1 MSRSRAASP
10 PCHPWPGLPLSHCFP
25 DSFAKLI
32 NTTKNNFCLALKRGQ
47 QQGCSPEGEQWA
59 PRSPARRQERG
70 WSIYSSSSTACP
82 FQMHLSE
89 GSPGTGWLLARC
101 QAKDAAVPGQA
112 HGANCAGGPWG
123 ARGRI
128 WPQPSA
134 RCLHEAAPRQRP
146 SVGEGTRGHRSG
158 SVGTAG
164 LTAAP
169 FGAAHS

>member
-10 PCHPWPGLPLSHCFP
+10 PRHPWPGLPLSHCFP

-146 SVGEGTRGHRSG
+146 SVGEGTRGHRNG